1 MIEFSW
7 ILFII
12 QLVSSWMM
20 IGVAWLLQVTHYS
33 LIRDLPEE
41 AFFDYQQSYV
51 HRSQWL
57 IVPLMIV
64 EMGSAFLL
72 MLWPI
77 EQVSYGLYVLNFA
90 LIALIW
96 VQTIVLHLPTHRYLQ
111 TQYSLEHIHRLSAI
125 NWLRTLTWTLHGIV
139 LILILY

>member
-7 ILFII
+7 ILLII

-20 IGVAWLLQVTHYS
+20 MGIAWLLQVTHYS
-33 LIRDLPEE
+33 LIRDLSEE
-41 AFFDYQQSYV
+41 TFFDYQKSYV
-51 HRSQWL
+51 NRSQWV

-72 MLWPI
+72 LFWPI

-96 VQTIVLHLPTHRYLQ
+96 LQTMVLHLPTHHHLQ
-111 TQYSLEHIHRLSAI
+111 TQYSLEQIHKLSSI

-139 LILILY
+139 LVLILY